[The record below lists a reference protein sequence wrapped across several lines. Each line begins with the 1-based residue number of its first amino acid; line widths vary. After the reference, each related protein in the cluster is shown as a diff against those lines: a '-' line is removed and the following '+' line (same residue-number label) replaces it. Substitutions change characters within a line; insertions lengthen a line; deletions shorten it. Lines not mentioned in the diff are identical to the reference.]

1 MGVKGR
7 RPVKYVQV
15 EKFEEPQLIVKVEDI
30 IENSNSDN
38 QITDKGN
45 VDVTAVAKSNDID
58 ITYEI
63 MDSYQSGY
71 LQNINDR
78 WVIGVNKLHN
88 PKRQRFT
95 IAHELGHYF
104 MHKDKNLNFE
114 DATFFRNENNSS
126 IEYAANE
133 FAGRLLIPEDRL
145 KDAISSGIKSLEKL
159 ANLFEVSTAAVKYRV
174 ISLGY
179 KIKGHE

>member
-7 RPVKYVQV
+7 RPEKCVHI

-30 IENSNSDN
+30 IKNSNYDNKISD
-38 QITDKGN
+38 KAN
-45 VDVTAVAKSNDID
+45 VDVAAIAKSNDID

-71 LQNINDR
+71 LQNIDDR
-78 WVIGVNKLHN
+78 WVIGVNRLHN

-104 MHKDKNLNFE
+104 MHRDKNLNFE

-133 FAGRLLIPEDRL
+133 FAGRLLMPEDRL
-145 KDAISSGIKSLEKL
+145 RDAVSSGMKSLEKL
-159 ANLFEVSTAAVKYRV
+159 ANLFEVSTTAIKYRV
-174 ISLGY
+174 SSLGY

>member
-7 RPVKYVQV
+7 RPEKNGHV
-15 EKFEEPQLIVKVEDI
+15 EKFEEPQLIIKIEDI
-30 IENSNSDN
+30 IKNSNSDN
-38 QITDKGN
+38 AN
-45 VDVTAVAKSNDID
+45 VDVKAIAMSNDID
-58 ITYEI
+58 ISYEM

-71 LQNINDR
+71 LKNINDR

-133 FAGRLLIPEDRL
+133 FAGRLLMPEERL
-145 KDAISSGIKSLEKL
+145 KESISNGIKSLEKL
-159 ANLFEVSTAAVKYRV
+159 ANLFDVSTAAIKYRV